1 MNFAMVMDISI
12 LVLLAATVFLAFRLT
27 MSLRHFRESRSEME
41 GLVNRLTANIDKAE
55 RAIGGMQNA
64 ARNAGKE
71 LDEIISD
78 AKALSNELKLMTQ
91 TGDSLANRLE
101 KLAERNREL
110 VDKIENAG
118 GLGALPSSYHEPVS
132 NKPAPKSIPR
142 PANTSAEPSGF
153 AIRDREYSEGF
164 EDEDLDFE
172 SEMGQLQ
179 SQAER
184 ELFEALQTNKDRI
197 RKIGTTQ

>member
-1 MNFAMVMDISI
+1 MNFALMMDISI

-27 MSLRHFRESRSEME
+27 MSLRHFRQSRSEME

-78 AKALSNELKLMTQ
+78 AKALSDELKFMNQ

-110 VDKIENAG
+110 VDKIEGAG
-118 GLGALPSSYHEPVS
+118 GLGALPSSYHEPIS
-132 NKPAPKSIPR
+132 KPAPKSVSR

-153 AIRDREYSEGF
+153 AIRDREYSEGL
-164 EDEDLDFE
+164 EDDDLDFE

-197 RKIGTTQ
+197 RKVGTTQ